1 MRAPSEE
8 VSTVDTGGARGVG
21 QDAETVEPLNPP
33 TGGRWA

>member
-8 VSTVDTGGARGVG
+8 VSTVDTGARGVG

-33 TGGRWA
+33 TGGRWG